1 MWITSTEYRKKYN
14 ITPQHLYALKKSGK
28 ITFKPYVGKEV
39 LILDEN
45 DLNDDKLNCVYARIT
60 SKESEDVLNE
70 QITYIKKYMVS
81 NGFNPDEVYSDVA
94 SGYSFDRD
102 GIRNLIDAVISGTI
116 KNVFITD
123 ESRVSVND
131 FSIVERIFE
140 KFGTKIKKINI
151 EDKKYLSNVNDEDLN
166 DFSKN
171 NK

>member
-1 MWITSTEYRKKYN
+1 MINNEIKSDMVNVVAEDGKGLQLMKLSDAIELAEKTGEDIVCLNDKADIPVVKIAIINLRKTSIRQKKTENESQFLNRMKFEY
-14 ITPQHLYALKKSGK
+14 
-28 ITFKPYVGKEV
+28 
-39 LILDEN
+39 

-102 GIRNLIDAVISGTI
+102 GIRNLIDAVISGAV

-123 ESRVSVND
+123 ELQHTHLQR
-131 FSIVERIFE
+131 
-140 KFGTKIKKINI
+140 
-151 EDKKYLSNVNDEDLN
+151 
-166 DFSKN
+166 
-171 NK
+171 

>member
-81 NGFNPDEVYSDVA
+81 NGFNPDEVYWNEETGFFSYGWTKQA
-94 SGYSFDRD
+94 NMRKF
-102 GIRNLIDAVISGTI
+102 
-116 KNVFITD
+116 KNWFNA
-123 ESRVSVND
+123 ESR
-131 FSIVERIFE
+131 
-140 KFGTKIKKINI
+140 KCNI
-151 EDKKYLSNVNDEDLN
+151 QL
-166 DFSKN
+166 
-171 NK
+171 

>member
-1 MWITSTEYRKKYN
+1 M
-14 ITPQHLYALKKSGK
+14 
-28 ITFKPYVGKEV
+28 
-39 LILDEN
+39 N

-60 SKESEDVLNE
+60 SKESEDVLYE

-102 GIRNLIDAVISGTI
+102 GIRNLIDAVISGAV

-151 EDKKYLSNVNDEDLN
+151 EDKKYLSDVNNEDLN

>member
-60 SKESEDVLNE
+60 SKESEDVLYE

-94 SGYSFDRD
+94 SGYC
-102 GIRNLIDAVISGTI
+102 
-116 KNVFITD
+116 
-123 ESRVSVND
+123 
-131 FSIVERIFE
+131 IFNH
-140 KFGTKIKKINI
+140 K
-151 EDKKYLSNVNDEDLN
+151 
-166 DFSKN
+166 
-171 NK
+171 